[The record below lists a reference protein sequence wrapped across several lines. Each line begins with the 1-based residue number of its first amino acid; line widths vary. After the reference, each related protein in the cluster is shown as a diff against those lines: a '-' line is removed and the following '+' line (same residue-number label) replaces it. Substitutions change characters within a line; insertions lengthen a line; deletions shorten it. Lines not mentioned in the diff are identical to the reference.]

1 MYVRGEDLAK
11 WMGDSLEARI
21 SLVET
26 AVTAKVGVAVELLAT
41 REDGALFR
49 TPDGALHEAAF
60 VFVNGVVGDV
70 AVQPSTLPVYEEAA
84 LPGLVSAEL
93 RDLAGAMVRGEAVE
107 RTRVRSLAGLLRK
120 DEPYTLGAVLSQ
132 VDEALAGAGEQHWHT
147 LYEANQER
155 IRTALW
161 GQIRE
166 LEARV
171 PSTAYGKLPRARLP
185 EFEAELRESIGLV
198 GGVCVEIVDRIR
210 PLAFAKD
217 DEFLGAIRESLIAEA
232 QLLHGLLAKA
242 GRLVRAE
249 DLERTAAAHDR
260 WCGRARTMEV
270 VSAYLV
276 GRAKKGAEAI
286 S

>member
-11 WMGDSLEARI
+11 WTEGSMEEELASWERAL
-21 SLVET
+21 S
-26 AVTAKVGVAVELLAT
+26 AKVGGPVELVAT
-41 REDGALFR
+41 QHVLGTCLFR
-49 TPDGALHEAAF
+49 TPDGKLHEARLTDDRK
-60 VFVNGVVGDV
+60 DV
-70 AVQPSTLPVYEEAA
+70 TMQPSTIAVFGEDDLPQLASE
-84 LPGLVSAEL
+84 EL
-93 RDLAGAMVRGEAVE
+93 RDLTAAMVRGEAVE
-107 RTRVRSLAGLLRK
+107 RTRVRALAGLLHK
-120 DEPYTLGAVLSQ
+120 DEPYTLGAVLAQ

-147 LYEANQER
+147 LYEANQEK
-155 IRTALW
+155 IRTAMW

-171 PSTAYGKLPRARLP
+171 PSTAYSRLPRARLP

-198 GGVCVEIVDRIR
+198 GAVCVEIVDRIR
-210 PLAFAKD
+210 PLAFDKD
-217 DEFLGAIRESLIAEA
+217 DAFLGAIRESLIAEA

-242 GRLVRAE
+242 GKLVRAD
-249 DLERTAAAHDR
+249 DLERAAAAHDR

-276 GRAKKGAEAI
+276 GRTKKGAEAI